1 MPDPKRNFEAFSAS
15 LTKAGF
21 KVVPHS
27 APWSPDYLGKSDE
40 GQLQVYLLG
49 WTGDFGDPDDFIGVF
64 FQTPQKQ
71 WGTNKSNEMKPVM
84 DILDQ
89 AEQETDQGKR
99 TELYQ
104 EANRQI
110 MDLLP
115 GVPYAHNKPALAF
128 TKNVSGYVPS
138 PVDLQ
143 SFATVS
149 VKS

>member
-1 MPDPKRNFEAFSAS
+1 MPDPKRNFEAFAAS
-15 LTKAGF
+15 LEKSGF
-21 KVVPHS
+21 QVTPHS

-64 FQTPQKQ
+64 FQSPQKQ
-71 WGTNKSNEMKPVM
+71 WGTDKNDEMKPVQ
-84 DILDQ
+84 DLLDQ
-89 AEQETDQGKR
+89 AEQETDEAKR

-110 MDLLP
+110 MDILP
-115 GVPYAHNKPALAF
+115 GVPYAHSSPALAF
-128 TKNVSGYVPS
+128 KATVSGYVPS

-149 VKS
+149 VG